1 MEYQPSQL
9 YERRGAT
16 LLDPT
21 LVFAGSDE
29 VLRLRLEMGLSWSYV
44 KELGAVLC
52 LGRFSQR

>member
-29 VLRLRLEMGLSWSYV
+29 VLRLRLEMGFKL
-44 KELGAVLC
+44 VL
-52 LGRFSQR
+52 R